1 MMGQFIFVKSEP
13 LNYVQFCVQLEVVFG
28 LIGRPVSVACEYSLD
43 PH

>member
-13 LNYVQFCVQLEVVFG
+13 LNYVFCVQLEVVFG
-28 LIGRPVSVACEYSLD
+28 LIGRPASVACEYSLD